1 MLYIIGR
8 DLSEDVPDNQYSIED
23 LEEVKQD
30 QTEAGL
36 DSDNSLDNSEEEDYP
51 VEEGPGDFMV
61 QENTTLYLPSM
72 VQSDPEVIASGSSSQ
87 IL

>member
-1 MLYIIGR
+1 M
-8 DLSEDVPDNQYSIED
+8 
-23 LEEVKQD
+23 KQD

-36 DSDNSLDNSEEEDYP
+36 DSDNSLDNSEDEDYP